1 MKLES
6 LYKAVEDA
14 RDFKWQRKLSL
25 LLKAGRL
32 FQITEI
38 IMWKS
43 QEKGKKSLILIVKII
58 IKIFIKTD
66 VIKL

>member
-6 LYKAVEDA
+6 LYRAVEDA

-25 LLKAGRL
+25 LLKAGCL

-38 IMWKS
+38 IMWES
-43 QEKGKKSLILIVKII
+43 QEKEKKA
-58 IKIFIKTD
+58 
-66 VIKL
+66 

>member
-6 LYKAVEDA
+6 LYRAVEDA

-38 IMWKS
+38 IMWES
-43 QEKGKKSLILIVKII
+43 QEKEKKA
-58 IKIFIKTD
+58 
-66 VIKL
+66 

>member
-43 QEKGKKSLILIVKII
+43 EEKEKKSLILIVKII